1 MIKYNIETFLEINN
15 TINEKVNIYGSNL
28 KQNTL
33 KKLLILSKTV
43 NNKSE
48 NKNENKNE
56 NENENVWKSKSLN
69 FNENKVNDPILLNQ
83 TLNKLLDKN
92 KDKLFPDIFN
102 IINNNINLTKD
113 IYKVSKIQNYYSE
126 IFTMLCNYIY
136 INLDNTKKNIFLKLL
151 LDCVEKDFKNRL
163 TLYTSGNILFLSYL
177 YNNKLIVD
185 DIIQYCIND
194 IINYINLNEDFKD
207 ELIDKDINSLYTI
220 LSVTKFKISFNEFQ
234 IIKKLINN
242 KQRIKNSKSKFKLLD
257 IIELFSN

>member
-1 MIKYNIETFLEINN
+1 
-15 TINEKVNIYGSNL
+15 
-28 KQNTL
+28 
-33 KKLLILSKTV
+33 
-43 NNKSE
+43 
-48 NKNENKNE
+48 
-56 NENENVWKSKSLN
+56 
-69 FNENKVNDPILLNQ
+69 
-83 TLNKLLDKN
+83 
-92 KDKLFPDIFN
+92 
-102 IINNNINLTKD
+102 
-113 IYKVSKIQNYYSE
+113 
-126 IFTMLCNYIY
+126 MLCNYIY

>member
-1 MIKYNIETFLEINN
+1 MLKNIFKKVNLLYLYMIKYNIDTFLEINN

-113 IYKVSKIQNYYSE
+113 IYKVSKIKNNYSE

-136 INLDNTKKNIFLKLL
+136 INLDNKKK
-151 LDCVEKDFKNRL
+151 
-163 TLYTSGNILFLSYL
+163 
-177 YNNKLIVD
+177 
-185 DIIQYCIND
+185 
-194 IINYINLNEDFKD
+194 YI
-207 ELIDKDINSLYTI
+207 
-220 LSVTKFKISFNEFQ
+220 FKI
-234 IIKKLINN
+234 IVRLC
-242 KQRIKNSKSKFKLLD
+242 
-257 IIELFSN
+257 